1 MQPASEVS
9 QLRVADGSPVSLV
22 PASPAI
28 SFLALQYAAR
38 WRDDRP
44 GQTYRRLYQFNSVP
58 RSPAHQRSLGDPVA
72 LRQQLISAAGLDRT
86 DAAAD
91 DYRLGRGGT
100 GSWLSWLN
108 SEARGGSTI
117 AGTRKVYVTVAIDQL
132 PAVLRAVFRVA
143 RDATVPVLKFGADY
157 ANLRR
162 PDRIVF
168 YTRDWGHAKAVAD
181 ALRPVLCGIP
191 ATELAFAECLYTAVY
206 TGLDPPPPASP
217 GAVSWRG
224 WVCRMLADALD
235 SVAEPD
241 PGAAVEV
248 ALRRCRDSGI
258 DPDRWAVPDSFFADQ
273 PGASPAA
280 IAGGG

>member
-1 MQPASEVS
+1 MQLAGATPRPRVVDGHLAPPAS
-9 QLRVADGSPVSLV
+9 
-22 PASPAI
+22 ASPAI
-28 SFLALQYAAR
+28 SLLALQYAAR
-38 WRDDRP
+38 WRGDRP

-58 RSPAHQRSLGDPVA
+58 RSPAHQRLLGDPVA
-72 LRQQLISAAGLDRT
+72 LRQQLIAAAGADRA
-86 DAAAD
+86 DAAAG

-100 GSWLSWLN
+100 GGWLSWRN
-108 SEARGGSTI
+108 PEARGGSTI

-143 RDATVPVLKFGADY
+143 RDAAVPVLKFGADY

-168 YTRDWGHAKAVAD
+168 YTRDWGHARAVAD

-191 ATELAFAECLYTAVY
+191 ATELPFAEWLSTAVY
-206 TGLDPPPPASP
+206 TGLDPPPGSRS
-217 GAVSWRG
+217 AVSWRG
-224 WVCRMLADALD
+224 WVCQVLADALH

-241 PGAAVEV
+241 PGAAVAV
-248 ALRRCRDSGI
+248 ALRCCRDNGI
-258 DPDRWAVPDSFFADQ
+258 DPDRWAVPDSFFGDQ
-273 PGASPAA
+273 PGTGPAA